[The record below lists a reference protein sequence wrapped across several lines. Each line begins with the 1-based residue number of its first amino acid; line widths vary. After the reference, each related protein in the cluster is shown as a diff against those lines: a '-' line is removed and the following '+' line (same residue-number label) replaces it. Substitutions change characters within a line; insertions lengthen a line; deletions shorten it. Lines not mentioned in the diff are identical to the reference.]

1 MREILSK
8 ESYQRQQDLR
18 NILSVFS
25 GELSRGESR
34 KTLIDDGAA
43 LFGDIDVRSISN
55 GEVILLCAGILKRTV
70 TRLSNNRR

>member
-34 KTLIDDGAA
+34 KALIDDGAA
-43 LFGDIDVRSISN
+43 LFGDSNVRTVPN
-55 GEVILLCAGILKRTV
+55 GEVILLCAGILKRAV
-70 TRLSNNRR
+70 GRLVAIKR